1 MSAYTHSLHHMKGSR
16 SLDASSNS
24 SDTTAK
30 VTNVKQPLYA
40 KEDPNHSHNH
50 HHHHHQQEGRHSRT
64 SSTTTTAS
72 KKSIHKATDRD
83 DADHATTSVSG
94 IPIFN
99 DKKHGL
105 GLLKSFRQQGVP
117 EPGRSRSWPYLGYM
131 INGFKN
137 LFLTFYFN
145 WPMLFTAPISSAALI
160 FVYPTSVTFLVLF
173 EIGLKL
179 FMETWKGAELV
190 RYISLK
196 YGQGFG
202 AINWGAPELLLSDS
216 SAQLVQKTLPVL
228 GLPATPISIS
238 GCRRRTFDL
247 SVAQTFVLLSS
258 LIYERDARKV
268 KEAYDLYAT
277 SRKAGT
283 LRNPALEAQAES
295 IIESRMKE
303 LLWESESRIRQIAES
318 WGLHF
323 AGVSELKS
331 LGGPFCG
338 IFWSE
343 SVPFILVAFKGTT
356 PTNYEEF
363 LVDATFQRTD
373 ARSYLFGCVHQGF
386 YESLFSTSGFG
397 DQDVRD
403 PYGAILAAVQDKAEQ
418 IQNQLGTHEPVQLW
432 VTGHSLGAALSSLLF
447 ARWLK
452 CPSDLGRRLV
462 LRDAYVIGTPA
473 VGDSDFA
480 STFASHSNQP
490 VTRAST
496 LFRIINKSDIF
507 SRLPPGY
514 DSKTCGHAIQ
524 ITRKWHSKPLKSF
537 PSSYQPPMQLNII
550 IGNSSS
556 RSSSS
561 SSSNSSQHQIVVHKK
576 LLKQQ
581 HQEERLDEQQALL
594 PNWAKFFLHK
604 PWVQRYLPSGN
615 PIYFIEKLY
624 PFFLMDHIPSQY
636 FYGLQRARIYYENEE
651 KELNNEIITESLK
664 L

>member
-1 MSAYTHSLHHMKGSR
+1 MSTHTHSLHHMKGSR
-16 SLDASSNS
+16 TLDASSQIS
-24 SDTTAK
+24 SASDTSIANNHSNK
-30 VTNVKQPLYA
+30 VTNIKQPYA
-40 KEDPNHSHNH
+40 KEDPNHNHPHHYH
-50 HHHHHQQEGRHSRT
+50 HHDNKTHSRT
-64 SSTTTTAS
+64 SSTTTNAS
-72 KKSIHKATDRD
+72 KKSVASQYKLAERD
-83 DADHATTSVSG
+83 ESGHVTTSVSG
-94 IPIFN
+94 IPIFI
-99 DKKHGL
+99 DKKQGH
-105 GLLKSFRQQGVP
+105 GLLKSLRQQGVP

-145 WPMLFTAPISSAALI
+145 WSMLFTAPISSAALI

-179 FMETWKGAELV
+179 FMETWKGAEVV

-216 SAQLVQKTLPVL
+216 SAQLVQSTLPVL
-228 GLPATPISIS
+228 GLPATPISVS

-247 SVAQTFVLLSS
+247 SIAQTFVLLSS
-258 LIYERDARKV
+258 LIYERDTRKV
-268 KEAYDLYAT
+268 KDAYDLYT
-277 SRKAGT
+277 ESKKAASTVGSSSAS
-283 LRNPALEAQAES
+283 PALEAHTEN

-303 LLWESESRIRQIAES
+303 LLWESEARIRQVAES

-343 SVPFILVAFKGTT
+343 TANFIVVAFKGTT

-373 ARSYLFGCVHQGF
+373 ARSFLFGCVHEGF

-397 DQDVRD
+397 EQDIRD
-403 PYGAILAAVQDKAEQ
+403 PYGAILAAVRSKAAQ
-418 IQNQLGTHEPVQLW
+418 IQEQLGTNEPVQLW
-432 VTGHSLGAALSSLLF
+432 IAGHSLGAALSSLLF

-452 CPSDLGRRLV
+452 SPSDLGRQLV

-490 VTRAST
+490 VTRVST

-514 DSKTCGHAIQ
+514 DSKTCG
-524 ITRKWHSKPLKSF
+524 K
-537 PSSYQPPMQLNII
+537 
-550 IGNSSS
+550 
-556 RSSSS
+556 
-561 SSSNSSQHQIVVHKK
+561 V
-576 LLKQQ
+576 
-581 HQEERLDEQQALL
+581 
-594 PNWAKFFLHK
+594 
-604 PWVQRYLPSGN
+604 
-615 PIYFIEKLY
+615 
-624 PFFLMDHIPSQY
+624 
-636 FYGLQRARIYYENEE
+636 
-651 KELNNEIITESLK
+651 
-664 L
+664 

>member
-1 MSAYTHSLHHMKGSR
+1 MKQQ
-16 SLDASSNS
+16 
-24 SDTTAK
+24 
-30 VTNVKQPLYA
+30 QPLYA
-40 KEDPNHSHNH
+40 KEDPNHTHHSH
-50 HHHHHQQEGRHSRT
+50 HHHHDNSYGGHSRT
-64 SSTTTTAS
+64 SSTVTNAS
-72 KKSIHKATDRD
+72 KKSNGSQNHKLGEKNESG
-83 DADHATTSVSG
+83 HVTTSVSG
-94 IPIFN
+94 IPIFI
-99 DKKHGL
+99 DKKQGHS
-105 GLLKSFRQQGVP
+105 LLRSLRQQGIP

-131 INGFKN
+131 VNGFKN

-145 WPMLFTAPISSAALI
+145 WTMLFTAPISSAALI
-160 FVYPTSVTFLVLF
+160 LVYPTSVTFLVLF
-173 EIGLKL
+173 EMGLKL
-179 FMETWKGAELV
+179 FMETWKGAEVV

-216 SAQLVQKTLPVL
+216 SAQLVQRTLPAL
-228 GLPATPISIS
+228 GLPATPISVS

-247 SVAQTFVLLSS
+247 SIAQTFVLLSS
-258 LIYERDARKV
+258 LIYERDVKKV
-268 KEAYDLYAT
+268 RDAFDLYT
-277 SRKAGT
+277 STRNAAKAESSSKYQ
-283 LRNPALEAQAES
+283 ALNAQAEG
-295 IIESRMKE
+295 IIESKMKE
-303 LLWESESRIRQIAES
+303 LLWESEARIRQIAES

-343 SVPFILVAFKGTT
+343 TVPFIIVAFKGTT

-373 ARSYLFGCVHQGF
+373 ARSFLFGCVHAGF
-386 YESLFSTSGFG
+386 FESLFATSSFG

-403 PYGAILAAVQDKAEQ
+403 PYGAILAAVRSKAEQ
-418 IQNQLGTHEPVQLW
+418 LQEKLGTNEPIQLW
-432 VTGHSLGAALSSLLF
+432 ITGHSLGASLSSLLF

-480 STFASHSNQP
+480 STFASHANQP

-514 DSKTCGHAIQ
+514 DSRTCGRFMSESDFFNYSHVGHAVQ
-524 ITRKWHSKPLKSF
+524 ITPKWHSKPLKFF
-537 PSSYQPPMQLNII
+537 PSSYEAPTQLNIMT
-550 IGNSSS
+550 NTLSD
-556 RSSSS
+556 
-561 SSSNSSQHQIVVHKK
+561 SSSNGSHQVAVHKK
-576 LLKQQ
+576 LIKQQ
-581 HQEERLDEQQALL
+581 EQQQHMDEQQAML
-594 PNWAKFFLHK
+594 PNWAKLFIYK
-604 PWVQRYLPSGN
+604 PWLQNYLPNGN

-624 PFFLMDHIPSQY
+624 PFFIKDHIPKQY
-636 FYGLQRARIYYENEE
+636 FDGLQRARVYYENEE
-651 KELNNEIITESLK
+651 SELMDRQNQIITESLK